1 LKAKFD
7 EVERKKPN
15 EIVNPS
21 ESYKK
26 KETDYKLFLLLLL
39 KNSWEI
45 YKHLYYD
52 SQQNLKIVGN
62 LISKREL

>member
-1 LKAKFD
+1 LIEWFYDTTTVAKHCLKAKFD
-7 EVERKKPN
+7 EVKRKKPN

-39 KNSWEI
+39 KNSSEI

-52 SQQNLKIVGN
+52 SQ
-62 LISKREL
+62 